1 MSKHW
6 KNIAVNGSF
15 LIAITIINSLGGEM
29 PIELV
34 HGKTRR
40 ISRRIIHTTA
50 EYELKT
56 GEDIYG

>member
-1 MSKHW
+1 M
-6 KNIAVNGSF
+6 NGSF